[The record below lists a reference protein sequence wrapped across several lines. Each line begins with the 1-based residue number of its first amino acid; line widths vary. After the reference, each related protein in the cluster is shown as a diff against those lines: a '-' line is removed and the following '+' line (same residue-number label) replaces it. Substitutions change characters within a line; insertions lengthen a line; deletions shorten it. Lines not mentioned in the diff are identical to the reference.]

1 MFKQLNTNLFLKTNE
16 QLLNNIEI
24 MKFERI
30 LKTFVEITR
39 IKNLT
44 IRKTTLK
51 SQ

>member
-1 MFKQLNTNLFLKTNE
+1 MFKQLNTNLFLRTSE
-16 QLLNNIEI
+16 QLSNNIEI

-39 IKNLT
+39 VKNST
-44 IRKTTLK
+44 TKKTTLK